1 VPATTKRTPVR
12 HRADQQLIKVMAHP
26 LRVQSLT
33 LLTERVASPK
43 EIAKTLGVGVTKLS
57 YHIRELEKVG
67 LIELVD
73 EKKRRGA
80 VEHFYRATIRPML
93 DNEESGELSFDERQA
108 LSSQIVQLTIG
119 DVAKAF
125 DAGTID
131 DRIDRHLTRIPV
143 LVDEEGWQ
151 ELVEIN
157 ASAFQATLDV
167 QAASAERMAQSKG
180 ESEGIHVSASIFCFE
195 VPEGNQRLR

>member
-1 VPATTKRTPVR
+1 
-12 HRADQQLIKVMAHP
+12 MAHP

-43 EIAKTLGVGVTKLS
+43 ELARQLGVGVTKLS

-93 DNEESGELSFDERQA
+93 DNEESEKLSLEERQA
-108 LSSQIVQLTIG
+108 FSACIVQRTIW
-119 DVAKAF
+119 DVARAF

-131 DRIDRHLTRIPV
+131 ERVDRHLTRAPL
-143 LVDEEGWQ
+143 LVDEEGWR
-151 ELVEIN
+151 ELVEIH
-157 ASAFQATLDV
+157 AEALQATLDA
-167 QAASAERMAQSKG
+167 QAASAERIAQSKG

-195 VPEGNQRLR
+195 VPEGNQNLR